1 MDDDATRNLKDGLLS
16 SLNFLI
22 SLEDENN
29 MKHLNLLKEQGII
42 DTESLKKFDYI
53 IPRAKSLKNGFEFI
67 LFDSP
72 LQSPQISKCVE
83 ASQELKNYLFYS
95 NMAGFKVII
104 IIERIFSV
112 LPFIQLN
119 DHKGNLNSFIYARN

>member
-1 MDDDATRNLKDGLLS
+1 MDDDVTQNLKDDFLS
-16 SLNFLI
+16 SLDFLI
-22 SLEDENN
+22 SLENENN
-29 MKHLNLLKEQGII
+29 MQHLNLLKEKEMI
-42 DTESLKKFDYI
+42 DIESFEKFGYI
-53 IPRAKSLKNGFEFI
+53 IPRAKTLKDGFEFI

>member
-1 MDDDATRNLKDGLLS
+1 MNDDVTRNLKDGLLS
-16 SLNFLI
+16 SLDFLI

-29 MKHLNLLKEQGII
+29 MNHLNLLKEQGII
-42 DTESLKKFDYI
+42 DIESLKKFDYI

-83 ASQELKNYLFYS
+83 AIQELKNYLFYS
-95 NMAGFKVII
+95 DMVYSKII
-104 IIERIFSV
+104 IIIHTIFSV

-119 DHKGNLNSFIYARN
+119 DHKGNLNNFIYARN